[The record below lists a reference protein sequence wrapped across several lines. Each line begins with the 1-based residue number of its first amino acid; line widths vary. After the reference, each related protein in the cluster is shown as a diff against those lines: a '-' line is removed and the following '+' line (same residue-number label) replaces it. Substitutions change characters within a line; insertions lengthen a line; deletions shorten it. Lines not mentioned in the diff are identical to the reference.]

1 MTSGH
6 LVARLNPTLD
16 REVHLDDLENTRGKV
31 ITLLKLAFLIVK
43 ARFVLFFPIFKTL
56 LGFFKQLIQR
66 LVFHP

>member
-43 ARFVLFFPIFKTL
+43 ARFVLFLDRKS
-56 LGFFKQLIQR
+56 
-66 LVFHP
+66 VV